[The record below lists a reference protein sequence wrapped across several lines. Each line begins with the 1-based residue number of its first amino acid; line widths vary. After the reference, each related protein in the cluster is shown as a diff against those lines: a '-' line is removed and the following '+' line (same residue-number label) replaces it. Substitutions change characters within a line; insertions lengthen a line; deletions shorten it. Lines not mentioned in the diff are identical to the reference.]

1 MSEKLRV
8 DSKIPQECCGCTACV
23 VSCPFAAIK
32 MNPDDLG
39 FNYPLIDIVSLYH
52 LIKYLMILRSHSYM
66 LHDLKMKRN

>member
-39 FNYPLIDIVSLYH
+39 FNYP
-52 LIKYLMILRSHSYM
+52 
-66 LHDLKMKRN
+66 